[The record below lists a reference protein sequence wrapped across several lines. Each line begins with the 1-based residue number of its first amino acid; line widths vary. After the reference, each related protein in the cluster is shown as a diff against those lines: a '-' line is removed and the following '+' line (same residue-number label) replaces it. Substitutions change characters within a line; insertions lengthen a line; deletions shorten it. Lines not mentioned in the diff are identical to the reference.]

1 MSSSLESE
9 LLIADTFWQA
19 FAKREPVI
27 KQLLYNRT
35 YDDYQNAR
43 DIIDMIIDISNLE
56 NQIQIL
62 FGVDIRNG
70 MSLCERRNHI
80 ELIITPLYQ
89 RKNKKLI
96 IALFNTHKKYL
107 PAYWNVI
114 KYKIW
119 QPNNINSITV
129 TDTDGG
135 SIEILKHDFQFV
147 PIVDKDS
154 QKLNI
159 LLFIKNSVAKHLI
172 KKEKYEIGETVRD
185 IWIPQSIGVYS
196 ILESVIGEY
205 HLLNTLDK
213 MEIYLES
220 EEIDVTDRRPIEK
233 MADVINMIANNPMSG
248 ISTCARCNYSNKQVI
263 LKSCICKNVYYC
275 DAICQRAH
283 RQLHKL
289 KCESSK

>member
-1 MSSSLESE
+1 MSNSIESE
-9 LLIADTFWQA
+9 LLIANVFWQE
-19 FAKREPVI
+19 FAERESVI
-27 KQLLYNRT
+27 TQLLYNRT
-35 YDDYQNAR
+35 YDDYQKVR

-70 MSLCERRNHI
+70 MVLGERLNHI

-89 RKNKKLI
+89 RINKKLV

-107 PAYWNVI
+107 PDYWNVI

-119 QPNNINSITV
+119 QPNNINNITL

-135 SIEILKHDFQFV
+135 SIELIKHDFQFV
-147 PIVDKDS
+147 PIIDKDS

-159 LLFIKNSVAKHLI
+159 LLFIKDSVAKHLI
-172 KKEKYEIGETVRD
+172 KKEKYEIGENIRD
-185 IWIPQSIGVYS
+185 IWIPQSIGIYS
-196 ILESVIGEY
+196 ILESIIGEY

-220 EEIDVTDRRPIEK
+220 EEIDVTDRQPIEK
-233 MADVINMIANNPMSG
+233 MADIINMIANNPMSG
-248 ISTCARCNYSNKQVI
+248 ISICARCNYSNKQVI
-263 LKSCICKNVYYC
+263 LKSCRCKNVYYC
-275 DAICQRAH
+275 DTICQRAH

-289 KCESSK
+289 GCAPSK